1 MQKNSNRRGL
11 ALGAIFALVASFFV
25 SAPAQ
30 AATDGA
36 DIGIYP
42 AVESGATSSYYVG
55 VLGEDF
61 PLVVQGK
68 GSFALAS
75 GTNLTYKIEKTAGTG
90 MDVIVS
96 SSAAAQDVSSATSA
110 SPGTGRVA
118 IHAGTASATISAF
131 VNGSGVSHLNFVAT
145 SVSAAAS
152 WSAVTLKITVWR
164 DNQGG
169 VANDVVNSDE
179 PFTTQTVTLLHPKD
193 LSRTITITDMV
204 SGSNRITASATVT
217 GVNLG
222 NLGRSFQLVSSISG
236 TVVTSVP
243 ADFGTAVD
251 APVAAVRGG
260 VVSHSGTV
268 TLVGATTLYGAGVV
282 SVGLYYG
289 GIQVGA
295 TASSTVGAAKATALV
310 VEAVE
315 SDDVAGRAA
324 NVTSSA
330 QTFDVRPNK
339 SYTVKVTALNNTLS
353 AAALPLEVS
362 MTGPS
367 ITAATGSLSVDGGA
381 ATTSYPTKLALTT
394 AADGTASFK
403 FSTTGFAASGQ
414 FVVTVKSAQ
423 LSQTAT
429 LVIAPAAF
437 KVVNDRDLY
446 STTPGTAV
454 KLNFDVED
462 QWGVASDRTNQR
474 IQVTRGGSGFAYAE
488 TISFVAVTAGK
499 ASFDFTPS
507 PATKTGSAEVT
518 TVLQQFDADANTW
531 VAVADSAGKK
541 ITVNVTADANAFTG
555 SALASVSASISYAIA
570 SGKYSWS
577 GVLTLKVVNPGSA
590 VKVDLAGGIIEDNET
605 GKTYS
610 ATVTLT
616 SSTSGTL
623 KLRFASAKAGKQ
635 TVTYTNGT
643 ATTTSEFVVAAPDVK
658 NAKTITFGS
667 ETLTAGTTTTITGT
681 LTDALGNGIETSALG
696 IKYTGK
702 GLPFNIGS
710 AVATDENG
718 KFSFQVLV
726 LAGETGAGT
735 ATATFKPTGVAADDI
750 SVSKTFTIATPAAP
764 AAPEVNA
771 VIGTFNSR
779 VAVRVENAKGA
790 AVSVKVGARWFK
802 YTSLNDNYLWSIRS
816 AKGRTV
822 AVAVY
827 VNGTLENVATITVK

>member
-11 ALGAIFALVASFFV
+11 ALGAIFALVASLFV

-42 AVESGATSSYYVG
+42 RVESGSTTSAFVG

-61 PLVVQGK
+61 QLVVQGK
-68 GSFALAS
+68 GNFAIAS
-75 GTNLTYKIEKTAGTG
+75 STNLTFKVEKTAGTG
-90 MDVIVS
+90 MDVGIS
-96 SSAAAQDVSSATSA
+96 SSATALTMDSANSVSNSVSGQVNIVAGSTSATLSA
-110 SPGTGRVA
+110 VVSNGVA
-118 IHAGTASATISAF
+118 
-131 VNGSGVSHLNFVAT
+131 HLNFRAS
-145 SVSAAAS
+145 SVSGVAS
-152 WSAVTLKITVWR
+152 WSPVTLKITVWR

-169 VANDVVNSDE
+169 VANDTINSDE

-193 LSRTITITDMV
+193 LTRTLTITDMV
-204 SGSNRITASATVT
+204 SGSKYVTASATVT
-217 GVNLG
+217 GANLG
-222 NLGRSFQLVSSISG
+222 NLGKNFKLVFSTSG
-236 TVVTSVP
+236 VV
-243 ADFGTAVD
+243 ADAPEDLGNAVD
-251 APVAAVRGG
+251 APTAALRGG
-260 VVSHSGTV
+260 VVSASEEASAG
-268 TLVGATTLYGAGVV
+268 LYGDDKVH
-282 SVGLYYG
+282 VGLYYDS
-289 GIQVGA
+289 IQVGA
-295 TASSTVGAAKATALV
+295 TVSATVGYSKATALV

-315 SDDVAGRAA
+315 GDDVVGATG
-324 NVTSSA
+324 NSTSSD
-330 QTFDVRPNK
+330 QTFHVRTNK
-339 SYTVKVTALNNTLS
+339 TYTIKVTALNNTLS

-362 MTGPS
+362 MTGPA
-367 ITAATGSLSVDGGA
+367 INIATGSMSIDGGA
-381 ATTSYPTKLALTT
+381 ATSSYPTKLTLTT
-394 AADGTASFK
+394 GTDGTASFK
-403 FSTTGFAASGQ
+403 FSTVGLAVAGAD
-414 FVVTVKSAQ
+414 FVITVKSAQ
-423 LSQTAT
+423 LTRKVT
-429 LVIAPAAF
+429 LERKTAAF
-437 KVVNDRDLY
+437 SVVNERDLY
-446 STTPGTAV
+446 ATTPGAAV
-454 KLNFDVED
+454 KINFDVED
-462 QWGVASDRTNQR
+462 QWGVASDRSNQR
-474 IQVTRGGSGFAYAE
+474 IQVTRGGSGFAYSE
-488 TISFVAVTAGK
+488 TVSFVSVAAGK
-499 ASFDFTPS
+499 ASLDFTPS

-541 ITVNVTADANAFTG
+541 ITVNVSSVANAFTG

-577 GVLTLKVVNPGSA
+577 GVLTLKVENPGSA

-643 ATTTSEFVVAAPDVK
+643 ATTTSEFVVAATDVK

-696 IKYTGK
+696 VKYTGK

-726 LAGETGAGT
+726 LAGESGTGV

-750 SVSKTFTIATPAAP
+750 TATKTYTIAAP
-764 AAPEVNA
+764 AVVAAPEINA
-771 VIGTFNSR
+771 VIGTFNGR
-779 VAVRVENAKGA
+779 WAVRVENAKGA
-790 AVSVKVGARWFK
+790 VVSVKVGNRWFK
-802 YTSLNDNYLWSIRS
+802 YTSLNDNYLFNRKSRVG
-816 AKGRTV
+816 ATLP
-822 AVAVY
+822 VAVY
-827 VNGTLENVATITVK
+827 VNGQLENVATITIK